1 MALTAAF
8 LAAFFF
14 PGQAASA
21 ATPPAPGGARAER
34 PLYVIGPEDV
44 LEISVWKNA
53 DLSKVVTVRPD
64 GKISL
69 PLVGDLMAAGRTPE
83 ELRDALAAR
92 LSEYQKTVVVSV
104 IVQDVKSYRI
114 YMVGEVRSPGVFNLK
129 SKTTVLQAIAMAGGF
144 TQFASK
150 NKILVIREK
159 PGAAGG
165 SEKIRVRYDDIVDRK
180 VFSDNNLTLVPGD
193 TIIVP

>member
-1 MALTAAF
+1 MTRVKPRRRRTTGRRLLSMALTAAF

-69 PLVGDLMAAGRTPE
+69 PLVGDLMAAG
-83 ELRDALAAR
+83 
-92 LSEYQKTVVVSV
+92 
-104 IVQDVKSYRI
+104 
-114 YMVGEVRSPGVFNLK
+114 
-129 SKTTVLQAIAMAGGF
+129 
-144 TQFASK
+144 
-150 NKILVIREK
+150 
-159 PGAAGG
+159 
-165 SEKIRVRYDDIVDRK
+165 
-180 VFSDNNLTLVPGD
+180 
-193 TIIVP
+193 